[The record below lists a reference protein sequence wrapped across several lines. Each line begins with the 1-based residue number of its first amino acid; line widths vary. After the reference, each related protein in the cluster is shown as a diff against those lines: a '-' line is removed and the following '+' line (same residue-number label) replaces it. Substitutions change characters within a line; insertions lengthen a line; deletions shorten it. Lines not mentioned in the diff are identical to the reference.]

1 MVRHF
6 LKAHNG
12 KHPKTIYMDQ
22 NAAIGKVVHEVFS
35 ETWHGVCTFHIM
47 QNAAK
52 HLAEPEKDESST
64 SSEDV
69 VEGTEEEPSIL
80 ADFRTCMY
88 EYEDKETFKNA
99 FDITRTKV
107 KKQTWLN
114 NIYKVKEK
122 WVECYMKDVFTLG
135 MRSTQLSE
143 SLNSELKRHFKS
155 DFDIIRFLKHFERVV
170 ESKRNKK
177 LNSEFESRKNLP
189 KIKIRTPMLL
199 QVSKMYTPVI
209 FEAFQGEHERSMA
222 ACTTALEGNNE
233 YLVSI
238 RCLDEDF
245 RYEKEYK
252 VIGDPLQQTST
263 CSCGQ
268 FNRIGILCG
277 HAIKVLDLSCS
288 ICIEVMD
295 KRSS

>member
-1 MVRHF
+1 
-6 LKAHNG
+6 
-12 KHPKTIYMDQ
+12 
-22 NAAIGKVVHEVFS
+22 
-35 ETWHGVCTFHIM
+35 
-47 QNAAK
+47 
-52 HLAEPEKDESST
+52 
-64 SSEDV
+64 
-69 VEGTEEEPSIL
+69 
-80 ADFRTCMY
+80 
-88 EYEDKETFKNA
+88 
-99 FDITRTKV
+99 
-107 KKQTWLN
+107 
-114 NIYKVKEK
+114 VKEK

-199 QVSKMYTPVI
+199 QVSKLYTPVI
-209 FEAFQGEHERSMA
+209 FEAFQGEHDRSMA

-268 FNRIGILCG
+268 FNRIGILYG